1 MTDHDLAI
9 LKASTT
15 KRVEV
20 TCLDGEIVVG
30 ELVMVSAED
39 VLLDAVVQPDG
50 TESSSSV
57 LSVGLSEIASVRVID
72 SK

>member
-1 MTDHDLAI
+1 MTDRDLAI
-9 LKASTT
+9 LKTSIA
-15 KRVEV
+15 KRIEL

-39 VLLDAVVQPDG
+39 VLVDAVLQPDG

-57 LSVGLSEIASVRVID
+57 LSVSLREIASVRVID
-72 SK
+72 SR